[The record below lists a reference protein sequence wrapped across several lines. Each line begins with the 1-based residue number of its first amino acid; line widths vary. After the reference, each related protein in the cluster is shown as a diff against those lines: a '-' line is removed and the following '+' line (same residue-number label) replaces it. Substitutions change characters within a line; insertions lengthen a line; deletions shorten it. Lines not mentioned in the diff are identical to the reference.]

1 MSIIEKAKELGQM
14 LAESNEFVK
23 MRTAEQ
29 AQQDDTDAQMLLMG
43 YNQKRQEL
51 MMQAQKEDI
60 TPEEMQAIRTEMES
74 EFNKLN
80 TNPNIVEYI
89 ESMQVFN
96 ELMQQVNA
104 SISYYITPQQ
114 EEGCG
119 GECGGC
125 GGGCH

>member
-29 AQQDDTDAQMLLMG
+29 AQQADADAQMLLMG

-60 TPEEMQAIRTEMES
+60 TPEEMQAIRSEMES

-80 TNPNIVEYI
+80 TNANIVEYI
-89 ESMQVFN
+89 DSMQVFN

-104 SISYYITPQQ
+104 SISYYITPQ
-114 EEGCG
+114 EEESCG
-119 GECGGC
+119 GECSGC